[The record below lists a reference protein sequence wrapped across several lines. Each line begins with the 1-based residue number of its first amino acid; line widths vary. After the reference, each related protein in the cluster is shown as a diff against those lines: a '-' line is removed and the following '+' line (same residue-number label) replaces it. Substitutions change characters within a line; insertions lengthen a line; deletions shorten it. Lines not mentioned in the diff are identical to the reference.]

1 MFLSKKK
8 EKWVIQRNRSLQG
21 VLVGGDISKN
31 AAADYFYRE
40 AMDKES
46 MRFIE
51 ALYRDTKKVYATIK
65 VENASKPRKPST
77 ASVRFILN
85 KYKGEKLKIFLKN
98 SEKIIKKWLRMAR
111 QSSDKNI
118 KKLLSEMAGKQI
130 TIEYDKSYDEML
142 KLKIKQNIQLIKNCT
157 EQTLTNVEN
166 IVYDAM
172 TSGQGWAQIEQT
184 LQIQKD
190 IDKNR
195 IKLIARDQ
203 TAKTNAALNELGQ
216 REAGI
221 KYYMWRTAQD
231 ERVRSSHRELNSKI
245 YKWGDVLER
254 QPIIAISHGKEVHG
268 YPAQAVNCRCIAR
281 PVWILNG
288 YKAEWNENS
297 RSYEV
302 VRE

>member
-31 AAADYFYRE
+31 TAADYFYRE

-46 MRFIE
+46 KRFIE
-51 ALYRDTKKVYATIK
+51 ALYRDTEKVYSTIK

-130 TIEYDKSYDEML
+130 TIEYDKSYDEALRLMV
-142 KLKIKQNIQLIKNCT
+142 QRNVQLIKNTT

-166 IVYDAM
+166 IVFDSM
-172 TSGQGWAQIEQT
+172 TTGQGWAEIQQT
-184 LQIQKD
+184 LETQKD
-190 IDKNR
+190 ISKNR
-195 IKLIARDQ
+195 IKRIARDQ

-221 KYYMWRTAQD
+221 KYFMWRTAQD
-231 ERVRSSHRELNSKI
+231 ERVSEGYGGHKQLNGKI
-245 YKWGDVLER
+245 YRWGDEANYPLIDSYGHR
-254 QPIIAISHGKEVHG
+254 GL
-268 YPAQAVNCRCIAR
+268 PAQRVNCRCIAR
-281 PVWILNG
+281 PVWILDG
-288 YKAEWNENS
+288 YKTKQLS
-297 RSYEV
+297 DGSYEV

>member
-8 EKWVIQRNRSLQG
+8 EKWVIQRTRSLQG

-31 AAADYFYRE
+31 AAADYFYRN
-40 AMDKES
+40 AMDKEAQK
-46 MRFIE
+46 FIE
-51 ALYRDTKKVYATIK
+51 SLYKETEAVYDTLKM
-65 VENASKPRKPST
+65 ENAVKRRKPSV

-85 KYKGEKLKIFLKN
+85 KYKGVKLDIFLKN
-98 SEKIIKKWLRMAR
+98 SEKIIKKWLKMAR
-111 QSSDKNI
+111 TSSDRNI

-130 TIEYDKSYDEML
+130 TIEYDKTYDEML
-142 KLKIKQNIQLIKNCT
+142 KLRIRQNVQLIKNAT

-166 IVYDAM
+166 IVFDAM
-172 TSGQGWAQIEQT
+172 TTGQGWADIQQT
-184 LQIQKD
+184 LEIQKD
-190 IDKNR
+190 IQKDR

-221 KYYMWRTAQD
+221 KYFMWRTAQD

-245 YKWGDVLER
+245 YKWGDIEQRLPV
-254 QPIIAISHGKEVHG
+254 IAITHNKEVRG

-281 PVWILNG
+281 PVWILSG

-297 RSYEV
+297 QSYDI

>member
-51 ALYRDTKKVYATIK
+51 ALYRDTKKVYSTIK

-130 TIEYDKSYDEML
+130 TIEYDKSYDEALRLMV
-142 KLKIKQNIQLIKNCT
+142 QRNVQLIKNTT

-166 IVYDAM
+166 IVFDSM
-172 TSGQGWAQIEQT
+172 TTGQGWAEIQQT
-184 LQIQKD
+184 LETQKD
-190 IDKNR
+190 ISKNR
-195 IKLIARDQ
+195 IKRIARDQ

-221 KYYMWRTAQD
+221 KYFMWRTAQD
-231 ERVRSSHRELNSKI
+231 ERVSEGYGGHKQLNGKI
-245 YKWGDVLER
+245 YRWGDEANY
-254 QPIIAISHGKEVHG
+254 PIIDSYGHRGL
-268 YPAQAVNCRCIAR
+268 PAQRVNCRCIAR
-281 PVWILNG
+281 PVWILDG
-288 YKAEWNENS
+288 YKTKQLADG
-297 RSYEV
+297 SYEV